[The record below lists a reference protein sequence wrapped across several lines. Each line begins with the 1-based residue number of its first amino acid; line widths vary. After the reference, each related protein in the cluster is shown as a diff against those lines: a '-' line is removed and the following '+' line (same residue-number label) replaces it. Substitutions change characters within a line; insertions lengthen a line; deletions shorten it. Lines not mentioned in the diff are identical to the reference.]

1 MADNEK
7 GRGVLKDVA
16 LYYTSIQT
24 PRNKYESELKH
35 FTTTVVMDKSTSTA
49 FSKQFPKKKVNPIA
63 NDDFIEKYKTD
74 VPFPESP
81 IQYVMNLAQDELKKD
96 GTPMP
101 DFLRP
106 RALLETLDGQI
117 YDITE
122 KKLIGNGSRGDVQYS
137 WYTTSFGPAVRLGNV
152 VVKNLVE
159 YERKDSDFIDMNTV
173 KELPDGLDINAVVTP
188 QNHEAPTS
196 QVAKTASKTP
206 ASVEDQNLPF

>member
-7 GRGVLKDVA
+7 GRGVLKDVS

-122 KKLIGNGSRGDVQYS
+122 KKLIGNGSKGDVHYS

-173 KELPDGLDINAVVTP
+173 KELPDDLDINAVVTP

-196 QVAKTASKTP
+196 QVAKTAPKKP